1 MKTRLI
7 WHDCK
12 LNDNKNSFWVE
23 CTDEEVNRCIMPHVI
38 DNKDELKIEIER
50 NRGYS
55 RINKNLNEQ
64 VFCNFF
70 LISADLKFIKS
81 YGWVMPYSG
90 MWNAGNPFREIGVI
104 DFNCLEELKGIEGNL
119 KEKLA

>member
-1 MKTRLI
+1 
-7 WHDCK
+7 
-12 LNDNKNSFWVE
+12 
-23 CTDEEVNRCIMPHVI
+23 MPHVI